1 VTASTVAVTVLWIAV
16 LTQFPAQRKAPKAP
30 IRTAVWLTMLLLA
43 AIGTLDLTAIGA
55 RLDTASGL
63 PNAADLT
70 QHVLAIVAA
79 TLARYSAVAILGR
92 ARQRDRWSAARATA
106 SAGFTVVC
114 LVGLFASSP
123 ARTRPVDTALYTD
136 FPMQFASHA
145 QVLAYWA
152 IFAAYLGTTF
162 VIIARLGWRYGR
174 TAGRSPLG
182 RGLRL
187 LAAGMVAGLGYLGY
201 GTAVVAA
208 RAAGVAGGSFIRTAP
223 DVIQALF
230 GALVV
235 LVAAGGALPATQN
248 WPVVRQAA
256 LYRSLRLLYPLWA
269 GLCQAVPGIA
279 LDPVPLW
286 ADRLDP
292 RDLRMR
298 LYRRVIEIRDGYMAL
313 APVDVPGIEDTVRAA
328 GPNRLSAA
336 DQVTLTAATRLEL
349 ARRAELRGDTPP
361 RSSDRHAYREFVA
374 GTDLDSE
381 VRLLRVVVA
390 HWPTIC
396 LAAETIERGSAAGAA
411 PGDRPARLSLEPN
424 RPLKTGT
431 RSLTTHPHA
440 GRGCAAGSAARAAA
454 GPTQS

>member
-1 VTASTVAVTVLWIAV
+1 MTASTVAVTVLWIAV

-162 VIIARLGWRYGR
+162 VIIARLAWRYGR

-182 RGLRL
+182 SGLRL

-201 GTAVVAA
+201 GSSVVAA
-208 RAAGVAGGSFIRTAP
+208 RAVGAAGPFIRTAP
-223 DVIQALF
+223 AVIQALF
-230 GALVV
+230 GALIV
-235 LVAAGGALPATQN
+235 LVAAGGMLPATQH
-248 WPVVRQAA
+248 WPVVRQAGF
-256 LYRSLRLLYPLWA
+256 YRSLRLLYPLWA

-279 LDPVPLW
+279 LDPVPVW

-313 APVDVPGIEDTVRAA
+313 CPVDVPGIEDTVRAA
-328 GPNRLSAA
+328 AGRHRLSAA
-336 DQVTLTAATRLEL
+336 DEATVTAATRLEL
-349 ARRAELRGDTPP
+349 ARRAELRGEVRTVTGDP
-361 RSSDRHAYREFVA
+361 RADQDFAA
-374 GTDLDSE
+374 GADLDSE
-381 VRLLRVVVA
+381 VRLLRVVAA
-390 HWPTIC
+390 HGRTIR
-396 LAAETIERGSAAGAA
+396 LAAEIIERGSC
-411 PGDRPARLSLEPN
+411 PS
-424 RPLKTGT
+424 RPLN
-431 RSLTTHPHA
+431 HPD
-440 GRGCAAGSAARAAA
+440 
-454 GPTQS
+454 P